1 MRVALVHRN
10 FNLGGSLGRDAVL
23 LARSLAAEGV
33 EVHLYGDPMRR
44 SDAVAGLAFHDVR
57 PLARGQSRFVLP
69 LERASFAARATRA
82 LRRDR
87 LHYDIVHVCG
97 TDGWEHDV
105 VTIHEVV
112 VAAQR
117 RWADRGGRGY
127 RAARLRAAVSP
138 LTRPEVATGRVIQ
151 RLQFRSGR
159 FRCLIAVT
167 DEVRQ
172 DLIQTCGV
180 PSDRVD
186 VVPHA
191 VDLDAVRTARPAG
204 LRRRFGLRP
213 SDVLLLFIGH
223 DYERKGLADAVSA
236 LSVLPDY
243 AHLVVVGGGDA
254 APFLRL
260 AEQLGVANRTHF
272 AGATEEPERAYT
284 EADLFVLPTWSDP
297 WGMPLIEAMATG
309 VPVVTTAAAGAAS
322 VVAEAGAGV
331 VVPTRAPRE
340 LAEAIRMLV
349 DDPARRAALGVQG
362 RAAAD
367 HFGSES
373 QARAAL
379 RVYEVARRGRAR
391 GAPPV
396 PEMVR
401 GASA

>member
-1 MRVALVHRN
+1 MRVALVYRN

-23 LARSLAAEGV
+23 LARSLAEEGV
-33 EVHLYGDPMRR
+33 EVHLYGDPTRR
-44 SDAVAGLAFHDVR
+44 SDAADGLVFHDVR
-57 PLARGQSRFVLP
+57 PLVRGQSRFARP
-69 LERASFAARATRA
+69 LERASFAARSTRA

-87 LHYDIVHVCG
+87 PQYDIVHVSG

-105 VTIHEVV
+105 VTVHEVV
-112 VAAQR
+112 AAAQR

-138 LTRPEVATGRVIQ
+138 LTRPEVATGRIIQ
-151 RLQFRSGR
+151 RLQFRPGR
-159 FRCLIAVT
+159 FRRLIAVT
-167 DEVRQ
+167 DEIRR
-172 DLIQTCGV
+172 DLIETCGV

-186 VVPHA
+186 VVPYA
-191 VDLDAVRTARPAG
+191 VDLDAVRTARTAG
-204 LRRRFGLRP
+204 LRLRFGLRP

-223 DYERKGLADAVSA
+223 EYERKGLADAVSA
-236 LSVLPDY
+236 LSALPDHV
-243 AHLVVVGGGDA
+243 HLVVVGGGDA

-260 AEQLGVANRTHF
+260 AEHLGAAKRIHF
-272 AGATEEPERAYT
+272 AGATEQPERAYT

-297 WGMPLIEAMATG
+297 WGMPLIEAMAAG
-309 VPVVTTAAAGAAS
+309 VPIVTTLAAGAAS
-322 VVAEAGAGV
+322 VVADAGAGV

-349 DDPARRAALGVQG
+349 DDPARRAALGVRG

-367 HFGSES
+367 RFGTES

-379 RVYEVARRGRAR
+379 RVYELARRGRAR
-391 GAPPV
+391 NAPPV